1 MQDLLS
7 NMPGIFH
14 SGIIIAAPLLW
25 AAFGG
30 LLSERSG
37 VINVGLEGMMLT
49 GAFFGAAGSW
59 LTGSPWLGLLLGIT
73 AGGFMGLLHAWIC
86 LQWRANQI
94 VSGMGINLLAFG
106 ITGFLLYRIFETRG
120 NSPEVNKIPFLTDTW
135 FPLSPLHIFL
145 AVTAI
150 AIYYIY
156 HHTRF
161 GLRLR
166 ACGENPHVALSAG
179 IRVKYYQYI
188 GVILSGALAGAGG
201 AQLSIGDISQF
212 SVGMSDG
219 RGFIALAAL
228 ISSGWKPGRL
238 ILICLAFGM
247 FVALGERMQTVF
259 PQISSR
265 AFLMMPFVIA
275 LFVLAFFSSAIRM
288 PASLGKTT

>member
-1 MQDLLS
+1 MQDIITLF
-7 NMPGIFH
+7 PGVIH
-14 SGIIIAAPLLW
+14 TGLIIAAPLLW
-25 AAFGG
+25 AALGG
-30 LLSERSG
+30 LCSERSG

-49 GAFFGAAGSW
+49 GAFAGAAGSW
-59 LTGSPWLGLLLGIT
+59 LTGSPWLGLMFGIF
-73 AGGFMGLLHAWIC
+73 AGGLMGLLHAWIC

-94 VSGMGINLLAFG
+94 VSGMGINLFAFG

-120 NSPEVNKIPFLTDTW
+120 NSPEVAKIPFISLQDISI
-135 FPLSPLHIFL
+135 SPLHILL
-145 AVTAI
+145 AATALFV
-150 AIYYIY
+150 YYIY

-179 IRVKYYQYI
+179 IHVKRYQYT
-188 GVILSGALAGAGG
+188 GVLLSGALAGAGG

-238 ILICLAFGM
+238 IFICIAFGI
-247 FVALGERMQTVF
+247 FVALGERLQTVF

-265 AFLMMPFVIA
+265 AFLMMPFVLA
-275 LFVLAFFSSAIRM
+275 LFVLAFLSNTIRM

>member
-1 MQDLLS
+1 MENFLS
-7 NMPGIFH
+7 NIPGILQ

-30 LLSERSG
+30 LFSERSG
-37 VINVGLEGMMLT
+37 VINVGLEGMMLI
-49 GAFFGAAGSW
+49 GAFAGVAGSW
-59 LTGSPWLGLLLGIT
+59 LTGNPWLGLAFGIM
-73 AGGFMGLLHAWIC
+73 AGSMMGLLHAWIC

-94 VSGMGINLLAFG
+94 VSGMGINLFAFG
-106 ITGFLLYRIFETRG
+106 ITGFLLYRVFETRG
-120 NSPEVNKIPFLTDTW
+120 NSPEVTKIPFLTDTW
-135 FPLSPLHIFL
+135 VSVSPMHILL
-145 AVTAI
+145 ALTAI
-150 AIYYIY
+150 FIYFIY

-179 IRVKYYQYI
+179 IRVKLYQYI
-188 GVILSGALAGAGG
+188 GVTLSGALAGAGG
-201 AQLSIGDISQF
+201 VQLAIGDISQF

-238 ILICLAFGM
+238 ILICIAFGI
-247 FVALGERMQTVF
+247 FVALGERLQTVF

>member
-1 MQDLLS
+1 MQDILS
-7 NMPGIFH
+7 ILPGILH

-30 LLSERSG
+30 LFSERSG

-49 GAFFGAAGSW
+49 GAFAGAAGSW
-59 LTGSPWLGLLLGIT
+59 MTGNPWFGLCLGIT
-73 AGGFMGLLHAWIC
+73 AGSMLGFLHAWIC

-106 ITGFLLYRIFETRG
+106 ITGFLLYRVFGTRG
-120 NSPEVNKIPFLTDTW
+120 NSPEVAKISYLADTW
-135 FPLSPLHIFL
+135 FPISPMHILL
-145 AVTAI
+145 ALTAI
-150 AIYYIY
+150 IIYFIY
-156 HHTRF
+156 HHTRC

-166 ACGENPHVALSAG
+166 ACGEDPHVALSAG
-179 IRVKYYQYI
+179 IRVKYYQYM

-201 AQLSIGDISQF
+201 VQLSIGDISQF

-238 ILICLAFGM
+238 IVICIAFGV

-275 LFVLAFFSSAIRM
+275 LFVLAFCSSAIRM

>member
-1 MQDLLS
+1 MENFLS
-7 NMPGIFH
+7 NIPGILQ

-30 LLSERSG
+30 LFSERSG

-49 GAFFGAAGSW
+49 GAFAGVAGSW
-59 LTGSPWLGLLLGIT
+59 LTGNPWLGLAFGVM
-73 AGGFMGLLHAWIC
+73 AGSMMGLLHAWIC

-94 VSGMGINLLAFG
+94 VSGMGINLFAFG
-106 ITGFLLYRIFETRG
+106 ITGFLLYRVFETRG
-120 NSPEVNKIPFLTDTW
+120 NSPEVTKIPFLTDTW
-135 FPLSPLHIFL
+135 VSISPMHILL
-145 AVTAI
+145 ALTAI
-150 AIYYIY
+150 FIYFIY

-179 IRVKYYQYI
+179 IRVKLYQYI
-188 GVILSGALAGAGG
+188 GVTLSGALAGAGG
-201 AQLSIGDISQF
+201 VQLAIGDISQF

-238 ILICLAFGM
+238 ILICIAFGI
-247 FVALGERMQTVF
+247 FVALGERLQTVF